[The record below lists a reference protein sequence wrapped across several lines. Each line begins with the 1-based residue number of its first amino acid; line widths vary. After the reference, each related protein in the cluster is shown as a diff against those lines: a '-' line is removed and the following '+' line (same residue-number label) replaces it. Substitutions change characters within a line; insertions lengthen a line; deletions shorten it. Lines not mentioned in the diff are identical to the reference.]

1 MGKVLAIGLAIILIT
16 HIPIAV
22 IADDSQSGESQTQD
36 IRTWE
41 WVEQVG
47 DSIYGSIV
55 GKAIAVDSDGNAYVT
70 GYFNGIAS
78 FGSQISLTSSGD
90 YDIFVAKLDNN
101 NTWVWA
107 TQAGG
112 SHDDRGQDIAIDL
125 SGNIYVTGRSASDA
139 TFGSLNQLPDGS
151 DFVAKLD
158 NSGNWQWV
166 VRCSG
171 CYSSSQGITI
181 DTNAN
186 IYFTGNLRENIT
198 FGPIILS
205 SPDTDIYVTKLNSSG
220 VWQWAVKAGGTS
232 WDYAYGISSDTFGNT
247 YVTGKFRGEITFG
260 SINLTSNGS
269 SDIFVAKIDSNG
281 MWQWA
286 VKAGG
291 TGPDLANGIAVDSSG
306 NSYVTGFF
314 EGIANFGSINLTSN
328 GYNDIFVFKLDTNG
342 TWQWA
347 VRTGGDWHDLTD
359 SGRGIAVDLDGNTY
373 VTGRFV
379 MNATFGLTTLT
390 NETHKDLFVAKL
402 DNMGNWEWAIQGGD
416 NFTISDGIAVD
427 SGGNTYVTGR
437 MEVPQSSWKYT
448 LVIAKI
454 SGDSDG
460 VVEPEPEIKGDSM
473 PSFEF
478 ILCIIATLGATLFVS
493 RRD

>member
-220 VWQWAVKAGGTS
+220 VWQWAVKAGGT
-232 WDYAYGISSDTFGNT
+232 
-247 YVTGKFRGEITFG
+247 
-260 SINLTSNGS
+260 
-269 SDIFVAKIDSNG
+269 
-281 MWQWA
+281 
-286 VKAGG
+286 
-291 TGPDLANGIAVDSSG
+291 GPDLANGIAVDSSG